1 MIKYFLVKHY
11 NHCSA
16 GILGFIGGAGKALGE
31 AGGRALLKNAVI
43 KEVARDPAGFYSNG
57 VYNSVGE
64 YIGTEEE
71 GGTTA
76 ALNSMLRL
84 YQKDPMLR
92 LIRLFT
98 NGYWLNTYELPF
110 YGNNYLEESNAGKWT
125 QEGSKRSWGEGI
137 ATALEG
143 FGVYYPTTPNWSLDI
158 TSAGRSEIS
167 TEFYLINKNE
177 EWLLRNYKFMHAL
190 FSGTQFVML
199 KHCIVQSPNVYNVVV
214 PGRFE
219 IIWANVTMSA
229 TIEGK
234 LRKCSHMYE
243 ELNMHY
249 AEKNSQKTT
258 QVADGNNSKAVR
270 VAYSEDAFQAL
281 KAITPDTLWPDA
293 WKISIKIKDL
303 GVNCFNNYLNYQAYG
318 STGARLIANTTEKTQ
333 VDAAWSAIESTFKK
347 YVDKLSGKEK
357 EEAQKK
363 LDSAKSM
370 YEKGTSQMKSAV
382 TKGEIF

>member
-1 MIKYFLVKHY
+1 MRSALWPARNVLGRFLFP
-11 NHCSA
+11 CSREQSR
-16 GILGFIGGAGKALGE
+16 LRFLFLQFQPEPLQCRGGHGWC
-31 AGGRALLKNAVI
+31 
-43 KEVARDPAGFYSNG
+43 PAD
-57 VYNSVGE
+57 
-64 YIGTEEE
+64 T
-71 GGTTA
+71 
-76 ALNSMLRL
+76 L
-84 YQKDPMLR
+84 
-92 LIRLFT
+92 
-98 NGYWLNTYELPF
+98 
-110 YGNNYLEESNAGKWT
+110 
-125 QEGSKRSWGEGI
+125 
-137 ATALEG
+137 
-143 FGVYYPTTPNWSLDI
+143 
-158 TSAGRSEIS
+158 
-167 TEFYLINKNE
+167 
-177 EWLLRNYKFMHAL
+177 H
-190 FSGTQFVML
+190 

-229 TIEGK
+229 TMEGK

-249 AEKNSQKTT
+249 TEKNSQKTT

-270 VAYSEDAFQAL
+270 VAYSGDAFQAL

>member
-1 MIKYFLVKHY
+1 M
-11 NHCSA
+11 
-16 GILGFIGGAGKALGE
+16 LG
-31 AGGRALLKNAVI
+31 
-43 KEVARDPAGFYSNG
+43 
-57 VYNSVGE
+57 
-64 YIGTEEE
+64 
-71 GGTTA
+71 
-76 ALNSMLRL
+76 L

-158 TSAGRSEIS
+158 TGAGRSEIS

-229 TIEGK
+229 TMEGK

-249 AEKNSQKTT
+249 TEKNSQKTT

-270 VAYSEDAFQAL
+270 VAYSGDAFQAL